1 MESNI
6 VTLVKTSEL
15 KTSAVHNSLY
25 GLSEELDELFVDS
38 IRLYGIKTPL
48 LCSPEYEIISG
59 VLRHRVA
66 IKLGIEMV
74 PVVFT
79 EKPLEDYQIAMLNL
93 GRKKLPSMILKEYQL
108 LKPLFQVG
116 KGTRT
121 DIKNPKQ
128 TLDTKDVL
136 GVSQG
141 TVNKLIR
148 IEKNALALYGTED
161 SEKFKDLWKKLD
173 SGKVDV
179 SRMEKVLKQK
189 LDIKTGKEES
199 FEGDY
204 QKPGFKIIQ
213 QDSKN
218 LGCVT
223 NKSIQVIIS
232 SVPYY
237 DKRDYEIGKEQL
249 GQEKDPLEFVK
260 NLANHFDECKRVL
273 KDKGSL
279 FVNIGD
285 FIINRRYRLIPSHFA
300 FAMQEKGWILNDHL
314 IWSKNNPTPT
324 SGKRTLC
331 CTEHIFHFVLT
342 THFDYDL
349 SWINELSNKRDEI
362 SGSGLFWGV
371 GTENAKPRSFMDF
384 RGHNI
389 INSNASNTTW
399 LKNECQ
405 KQGIP
410 FTHSAT
416 FPEIIPEI
424 LIRTTSQVG
433 DTVMDIFNGTATSGC
448 VANVLKR
455 NYLGFELNPAYIKQS
470 IVRFESPQ
478 ITEKNLLK
486 VA

>member
-6 VTLVKTSEL
+6 ITLVKTSQL
-15 KTSAVHNSLY
+15 KTSAVHNTLY
-25 GLSEELDELFVDS
+25 GDTEELDELFVES
-38 IRLYGIKTPL
+38 IKIHGIKTPL
-48 LCSPEYEIISG
+48 LCSSQQEIISG
-59 VLRHRVA
+59 VLRYRVA
-66 IKLGIEMV
+66 IKLGIEYV
-74 PVVFT
+74 PVIYSD
-79 EKPLEDYQIAMLNL
+79 KPLEDYQIAMLNL
-93 GRKKLPSMILKEYQL
+93 GRKKMPSMILREYQL

-116 KGTRT
+116 KGCRT
-121 DIKNPKQ
+121 DKNGKESK
-128 TLDTKDVL
+128 LDVKETL
-136 GVSQG
+136 GVSKNTIQ
-141 TVNKLIR
+141 R
-148 IEKNALALYGTED
+148 ICNIDKFAKELFG
-161 SEKFKDLWKKLD
+161 SEKSKDYQRIWEKID
-173 SGKVDV
+173 SGGTNVT
-179 SRMEKVLKQK
+179 SMEKLLKHK
-189 LDIKTGKEES
+189 LEIKQSQVEP
-199 FEGDY
+199 FEGDFN
-204 QKPGFKIIQ
+204 KPGFKIIQ
-213 QDSKN
+213 QDSRF
-218 LGCVT
+218 LEGVES
-223 NKSIQVIIS
+223 KSIQTVIT

-237 DKRDYEIGKEQL
+237 DKRDYEIGNTQL
-249 GQEKDPLEFVK
+249 GQEKTPIEFVR
-260 NLANHFDECKRVL
+260 NLAYHFDECKRVL

-285 FIINRRYRLIPSHFA
+285 FIINRRYRLVPAHFA
-300 FAMQEKGWILNDHL
+300 FAMEEKGWILNDHL

-349 SWINELSNKRDEI
+349 SWINEVSNTRDEI

-389 INSNASNTTW
+389 INSNASNITW
-399 LKNECQ
+399 LKNECK

-433 DTVMDIFNGTATSGC
+433 DIVMDVFNGTATSGC

-478 ITEKNLLK
+478 TTKKNLLK

>member
-1 MESNI
+1 MKN
-6 VTLVKTSEL
+6 VLFVNPKKLVVSTIH
-15 KTSAVHNSLY
+15 ASLY
-25 GLSEELDELFVDS
+25 GEESDLESTLLFQTIQS
-38 IRLYGIKTPL
+38 KGILTPL
-48 LCSPEYEIISG
+48 IVDPNFNVISG
-59 VLRHRVA
+59 VLRVKIA
-66 IKLGIEMV
+66 LILNLDKV
-74 PVVFT
+74 PVVLT
-79 EKPLEDYQIAMLNL
+79 EEPLEDYQVAMLNI
-93 GRKKLPSMILKEYQL
+93 GRQKLPSMILREFQM

-116 KGTRT
+116 KGART
-121 DIKNPKQ
+121 DIQDSRQ
-128 TLDTKDVL
+128 TLEHKDVL
-136 GVSQG
+136 GVSKE
-141 TVNKLIR
+141 TVNKLNR
-148 IEKNALALYGTED
+148 IEKTALSLYGTKESAKYQD
-161 SEKFKDLWKKLD
+161 VWKKLD

-179 SRMEKVLKQK
+179 SRMEKVLKKK
-189 LDIKTGKEES
+189 LDIQIGKEDS
-199 FEGDY
+199 FVGDFK
-204 QKPGFKIIQ
+204 KPGFKVIQ

-218 LGCVT
+218 LNGVKD
-223 NKSIQVIIS
+223 KSIQVIIS

-237 DKRDYEIGKEQL
+237 DKRDYEIGIAQL
-249 GQEKDPLEFVK
+249 GQEKTPMEFVN

-285 FIINRRYRLIPSHFA
+285 FIINRRYRLIPAHFA
-300 FAMQEKGWILNDHL
+300 FAMEEKGWILNDHL

-324 SGKRTLC
+324 AGKRTLC

-349 SWINELSNKRDEI
+349 SWINEQSNTRDEI
-362 SGSGLFWGV
+362 TGSGLFWGV

-399 LKNECQ
+399 LKNECK

-433 DTVMDIFNGTATSGC
+433 DTVMDVFNGTATSGC

-478 ITEKNLLK
+478 TTKKNLLK